1 MIIFELPRN
10 KILQSVVLGIGVF
23 DGVHKGHRKIIRE
36 LVEMGRRIGATPVA
50 VTFMPHPREI
60 LGIPPLPRLL
70 LPPEERFRRLRESG
84 AEAIG
89 IIKFSRQLAAT
100 PPRDFVDM
108 LLKQQPS
115 VRGICVGSQWRFG
128 CRGEGDTGFLTTELA
143 RRGIAFAAV
152 PELQMDGSIV
162 SSSLI
167 REKIADGR
175 LDEATAMLGTVP
187 GLYGEVVPGFQVA
200 KRKLQAPTANLRI
213 EYGVLPPDG
222 VYAGMATVGDKRFPA
237 VTNIGVSPTFEYS
250 DERRVETHIIGFS
263 GDLYRRKLTF
273 ELVEKLRDEKKFPS
287 IQALGEQIRSDCE
300 KTIGIL
306 AGRGMR

>member
-1 MIIFELPRN
+1 
-10 KILQSVVLGIGVF
+10 
-23 DGVHKGHRKIIRE
+23 
-36 LVEMGRRIGATPVA
+36 
-50 VTFMPHPREI
+50 
-60 LGIPPLPRLL
+60 
-70 LPPEERFRRLRESG
+70 
-84 AEAIG
+84 
-89 IIKFSRQLAAT
+89 
-100 PPRDFVDM
+100 
-108 LLKQQPS
+108 
-115 VRGICVGSQWRFG
+115 
-128 CRGEGDTGFLTTELA
+128 
-143 RRGIAFAAV
+143 
-152 PELQMDGSIV
+152 
-162 SSSLI
+162 
-167 REKIADGR
+167 
-175 LDEATAMLGTVP
+175 MLGAVP

-263 GDLYRRKLTF
+263 GDLYRRKLTV